1 MFGFILGIIPPICF
15 FFLIVLQVSYIWR
28 SLIEYNTL
36 DIIYDSRL
44 VSIEDNGE
52 RIDINSIEVT
62 QELVKY
68 KKINNEEEVEQEV
81 VIYIRKNKYT
91 DAQNHLIST

>member
-1 MFGFILGIIPPICF
+1 M
-15 FFLIVLQVSYIWR
+15 QVSYIWR

-36 DIIYDSRL
+36 DRIYDSRL

-68 KKINNEEEVEQEV
+68 KKINNKEEVEQEV

-91 DAQNHLIST
+91 DAQNHLISA

>member
-1 MFGFILGIIPPICF
+1 M
-15 FFLIVLQVSYIWR
+15 
-28 SLIEYNTL
+28 IEYNTL
-36 DIIYDSRL
+36 DRIYDSRL

-91 DAQNHLIST
+91 DAQNHLISA

>member
-1 MFGFILGIIPPICF
+1 M
-15 FFLIVLQVSYIWR
+15 QVSYIWR

-36 DIIYDSRL
+36 DRIYDSRL

-52 RIDINSIEVT
+52 RIDMNSIEVT

-68 KKINNEEEVEQEV
+68 KKINNKEEIEKEV
-81 VIYIRKNKYT
+81 VIYIRKTKYT
-91 DAQNHLIST
+91 DAQNHLISA

>member
-1 MFGFILGIIPPICF
+1 M
-15 FFLIVLQVSYIWR
+15 QVSYIWR

-91 DAQNHLIST
+91 DAQNHLISA

>member
-1 MFGFILGIIPPICF
+1 M
-15 FFLIVLQVSYIWR
+15 
-28 SLIEYNTL
+28 
-36 DIIYDSRL
+36 

-91 DAQNHLIST
+91 DAQNHLISA